1 MRKIGILTTVLVV
14 AAIAGGVCLGIQ
26 SWPDVKRYMRIRQ
39 M

>member
-1 MRKIGILTTVLVV
+1 MRKIGILTTVLALAAVV
-14 AAIAGGVCLGIQ
+14 GGVCIGIQ